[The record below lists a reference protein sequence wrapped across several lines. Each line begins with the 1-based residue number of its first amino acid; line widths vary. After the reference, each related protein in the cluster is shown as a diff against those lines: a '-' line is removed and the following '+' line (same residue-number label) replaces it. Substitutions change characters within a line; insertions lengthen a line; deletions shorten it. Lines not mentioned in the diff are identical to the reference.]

1 MANQVPNS
9 FKVMLWKGQIAGL
22 TDVFKII
29 LMQDGFTFDKDNHN
43 CYADVSANELVTAN
57 GYTAGGATLT
67 GIGIVVNDTL
77 DRVEVTWNNA
87 QWNASGGVLQASGAI
102 IYNDSTDTGSD
113 DDYTDAI
120 VAYKD
125 AGGTITAVDGTPV
138 IVSSIMETIEDQS

>member
-29 LMQDGFTFDKDNHN
+29 LMKDGFVFNKDNHN
-43 CYADVSANELVTAN
+43 CYADVSASELVTAN

-67 GIGIVVNDTL
+67 GIGIAVNDTL
-77 DRVEVTWNNA
+77 DRAETTWNNA
-87 QWNASGGVLQASGAI
+87 QWDATGGSLQASGAI
-102 IYNDSTDTGSD
+102 IFNDSTDTGGG

-125 AGGTITAVDGTPV
+125 AGGTITAVDGTPI